1 MNITTKTMT
10 KGCSL
15 LAALLLSP
23 LTLADSTVVKVPR
36 ENGAVHQEFKNLLND
51 TISKF
56 RSGVGRIELTGTA
69 GRETCSANFYT
80 TNETTFV
87 TLDVED
93 GKFYTE
99 FYIDH
104 PHQSFKK
111 ILFQN
116 LIMNDENVELKVV
129 ERDGGYSIITDGN
142 KLTMSS
148 RSGQQSSPD
157 CQFSLAQAT
166 LHEGET
172 E

>member
-1 MNITTKTMT
+1 MKTTMT
-10 KGCSL
+10 AFSL
-15 LAALLLSP
+15 LSAILVSSVAMAEN
-23 LTLADSTVVKVPR
+23 TIVKVPR

-51 TISKF
+51 TISRF
-56 RSGVGRIELTGTA
+56 RSGVGRIEMKGVA
-69 GRETCSANFYT
+69 GKETCSANFYT

-87 TLDVED
+87 TLDVD
-93 GKFYTE
+93 NGQYYTE

-116 LIMNDENVELKVV
+116 LIMSDENVELKVV
-129 ERDGGYSIITDGN
+129 ERDGGYSIITDGST
-142 KLTMSS
+142 LTMSS
-148 RSGQQSSPD
+148 KSGQQQSPN
-157 CQFSLAQAT
+157 CQFSLASAS

>member
-1 MNITTKTMT
+1 MITKMT
-10 KGCSL
+10 GFALLSVL
-15 LAALLLSP
+15 LASSIAH
-23 LTLADSTVVKVPR
+23 ADSTIVKVPR

-56 RSGVGRIELTGTA
+56 RSGVGRIEMKGSA
-69 GRETCSANFYT
+69 GKDTCSANFYT

-87 TLDVED
+87 TLDVDD
-93 GKFYTE
+93 GQFYTE

-104 PHQSFKK
+104 PHQSFKQ

-142 KLTMSS
+142 TLTMSS
-148 RSGQQSSPD
+148 KSGQQQSPN
-157 CQFSLAQAT
+157 CQFSLAKAT

>member
-1 MNITTKTMT
+1 MKTTIT
-10 KGCSL
+10 GFSL
-15 LAALLLSP
+15 LAALAMP
-23 LTLADSTVVKVPR
+23 AIAMADSTIVKVPR
-36 ENGAVHQEFKNLLND
+36 ENGAVHQEFKNLLNE

-56 RSGVGRIELTGTA
+56 RSGVGRIELTGQA
-69 GRETCSANFYT
+69 GRNTSCSANFYT
-80 TNETTFV
+80 TQETTFV
-87 TLDVED
+87 TLEVGNGE
-93 GKFYTE
+93 FYTE

-116 LIMNDENVELKVV
+116 LIMNDDNVELKVV

-142 KLTMSS
+142 TLVLSS
-148 RSGQQSSPD
+148 KAGQQQSPN

>member
-1 MNITTKTMT
+1 MKTTILS
-10 KGCSL
+10 CSMMF
-15 LAALLLSP
+15 ALLGSGIA
-23 LTLADSTVVKVPR
+23 LADSTIVKVPR

-56 RSGVGRIELTGTA
+56 RSGVGRIEMKG
-69 GRETCSANFYT
+69 GVGKDTCAANFYT

-87 TLDVED
+87 TLDVD
-93 GKFYTE
+93 GGKYYTE

-104 PHQSFKK
+104 PHQSFKQ

-116 LIMNDENVELKVV
+116 LIMSDDNVELKVV
-129 ERDGGYSIITDGN
+129 ERDGGYSIVTDG
-142 KLTMSS
+142 KTLTLTSKTS
-148 RSGQQSSPD
+148 QGQSPA
-157 CQFSLAQAT
+157 CEFALAQAT

>member
-1 MNITTKTMT
+1 MKTSLST
-10 KGCSL
+10 ASL
-15 LAALLLSP
+15 LLVALTIP
-23 LTLADSTVVKVPR
+23 PALADSTIVKVPR

-56 RSGVGRIELTGTA
+56 RSGTGRIEMKGNA
-69 GRETCSANFYT
+69 GRDLCAANFYT
-80 TNETTFV
+80 TQETTFV
-87 TLDVED
+87 TLNVNN

-104 PHQSFKK
+104 PHQSFKQ

-129 ERDGGYSIITDGN
+129 ERDGGYSIVTDGST
-142 KLTMSS
+142 LIMSS
-148 RSGQQSSPD
+148 RSGQQQSPN
-157 CQFSLAQAT
+157 CEFSLAQAT

>member
-1 MNITTKTMT
+1 MKTTMT
-10 KGCSL
+10 RFSL
-15 LAALLLSP
+15 MAALIASTP
-23 LTLADSTVVKVPR
+23 VLAESTIVKVPR

-56 RSGVGRIELTGTA
+56 RSGVGRIEMRGSA
-69 GRETCSANFYT
+69 GKETCSANFYT

-87 TLDVED
+87 TLDVD
-93 GKFYTE
+93 NGQFYTE

-111 ILFQN
+111 VLFQN
-116 LIMNDENVELKVV
+116 LIMSDENVELKVV

-142 KLTMSS
+142 TLTMSS
-148 RSGQQSSPD
+148 KAGQQQSPN
-157 CQFSLAQAT
+157 CQFALARAS

>member
-1 MNITTKTMT
+1 MKIAATPI
-10 KGCSL
+10 SL
-15 LAALLLSP
+15 LTAMFCSSVAL
-23 LTLADSTVVKVPR
+23 AESTVVKVPR

-56 RSGVGRIELTGTA
+56 RSGVGRIEMKGSA
-69 GRETCSANFYT
+69 GKETCSANFYT

-87 TLDVED
+87 TLDVD
-93 GKFYTE
+93 NGQYYTE

-104 PHQSFKK
+104 PHQSFKT

-129 ERDGGYSIITDGN
+129 QREGGYSIITDGN
-142 KLTMSS
+142 TLTMSS
-148 RSGQQSSPD
+148 KSGQQQSPP
-157 CQFSLAQAT
+157 CKFSLAQAT

>member
-1 MNITTKTMT
+1 MKTITGFSLMT
-10 KGCSL
+10 
-15 LAALLLSP
+15 ALLVTAP
-23 LTLADSTVVKVPR
+23 AMADSTIVKVPR

-56 RSGVGRIELTGTA
+56 RSGVGRIELKGQA
-69 GRETCSANFYT
+69 GKETCSANFYT
-80 TNETTFV
+80 TEETTFV
-87 TLDVED
+87 TLEVDN
-93 GKFYTE
+93 GQFYTE

-129 ERDGGYSIITDGN
+129 ERDGGYSIITDGSS
-142 KLTMSS
+142 LTMSS
-148 RSGQQSSPD
+148 KSGQQQSPN
-157 CQFSLAQAT
+157 CQFALAQAK

>member
-1 MNITTKTMT
+1 MKTIMT
-10 KGCSL
+10 SFSL
-15 LAALLLSP
+15 MAAIAASSVAM
-23 LTLADSTVVKVPR
+23 ADSTIVKVPR
-36 ENGAVHQEFKNLLND
+36 ENGAVHQEFKNLLNE

-56 RSGVGRIELTGTA
+56 RSGVGRIEMKGSA
-69 GRETCSANFYT
+69 GNDTCSANFYT
-80 TNETTFV
+80 TEETTFV
-87 TLDVED
+87 TLDVD
-93 GKFYTE
+93 NGQFYTE

-142 KLTMSS
+142 TLTMSS
-148 RSGQQSSPD
+148 KAGQQQSPN
-157 CQFSLAQAT
+157 CQFALAKAM

>member
-1 MNITTKTMT
+1 MKTITT
-10 KGCSL
+10 GICV
-15 LAALLLSP
+15 AAMLGS
-23 LTLADSTVVKVPR
+23 TTVLADSTIVKVPR

-51 TISKF
+51 TLSKF
-56 RSGVGRIELTGTA
+56 RSGVGRVELTGTA
-69 GRETCSANFYT
+69 SNDQSCNANFYT
-80 TNETTFV
+80 TGETTFV
-87 TLDVED
+87 TMAVNDSNGE
-93 GKFYTE
+93 FYNE

-111 ILFQN
+111 VLFQN

-129 ERDGGYSIITDGN
+129 QRDGGYSIITDGKSL
-142 KLTMSS
+142 KLSS
-148 RSGQQSSPD
+148 KARGAESPT

>member
-1 MNITTKTMT
+1 MKTTMKRF
-10 KGCSL
+10 SL
-15 LAALLLSP
+15 MAAVFVS
-23 LTLADSTVVKVPR
+23 TTVMADSTIVKVPR
-36 ENGAVHQEFKNLLND
+36 ENGAVHQEFKNLLNA

-56 RSGVGRIELTGTA
+56 RSGVGRIEMKGTA
-69 GRETCSANFYT
+69 GDETCSANFYT

-87 TLDVED
+87 TLDVD
-93 GKFYTE
+93 NGQFYTE

-129 ERDGGYSIITDGN
+129 ERDGGYSIVTDGN
-142 KLTMSS
+142 TLTMSS
-148 RSGQQSSPD
+148 KTGKLQSPN
-157 CQFSLAQAT
+157 CQFALARAT